1 MLLDHRIPC
10 FLILLAISMVLAGC
24 VGPRVP
30 SDRYLQDEISTGSH
44 TAGGCSKQPF
54 SGHRSHCDLEEE
66 EPPKE
71 IPWPMYH
78 PIPTRPVFGS
88 SSP

>member
-1 MLLDHRIPC
+1 MLFIHRIPYFLC
-10 FLILLAISMVLAGC
+10 FLTILMAFTGC

-30 SDRYLQDEISTGSH
+30 SDRYLQEEFHATEPCLAQPSECELDE
-44 TAGGCSKQPF
+44 
-54 SGHRSHCDLEEE
+54 R

-71 IPWPMYH
+71 IPWPMFH

-88 SSP
+88 SGL